1 MIYYGG
7 LEAMW
12 SGNNYKLKNNKI
24 SLQWELE
31 PHLIN

>member
-12 SGNNYKLKNNKI
+12 SGNNYKLKNKKI
-24 SLQWELE
+24 SQDASLAS
-31 PHLIN
+31 LIN